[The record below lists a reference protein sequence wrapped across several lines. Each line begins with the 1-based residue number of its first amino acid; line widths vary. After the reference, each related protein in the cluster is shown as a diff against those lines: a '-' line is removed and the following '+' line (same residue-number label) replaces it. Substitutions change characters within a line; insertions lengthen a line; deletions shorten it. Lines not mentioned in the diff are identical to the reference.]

1 MKPVT
6 LLPIIALTAGL
17 AAGCAGHTPYNPFI
31 VPQDRIYDSVKTI
44 ALAPI
49 TEPGELKDVVEPSRG
64 KFDSLLTAQLTSA
77 GFVVV
82 PSQESAAIWKRV
94 TDSLGGLFDVAT
106 GDRDTI
112 KLNTARKLTMDEL
125 RTRFHADGWLHPHI
139 IFAMAKFDGGTA
151 RWDGVSESYQSF
163 GKKFLTALFGGGTYG
178 RTSALSVWVDL
189 EDLQGKDL
197 YVNEGGLQ
205 LYLKPAG
212 HDWQAIPPAQL
223 YADPARNATAV
234 SIALGPLV
242 TRTPVAKAQ

>member
-1 MKPVT
+1 MKHAT
-6 LLPIIALTAGL
+6 LLPIAALTAAL

-31 VPQDRIYDSVKTI
+31 VPQDRIYGSVKTI
-44 ALAPI
+44 ALAPVI
-49 TEPGELKDVVEPSRG
+49 EPGELKDVEPSRG

-82 PSQESAAIWKRV
+82 PSKESGAIWKRV
-94 TDSLGGLFDVAT
+94 TDSLGGLFNVAT
-106 GDRDTI
+106 GERDTV
-112 KLNTARKLTMDEL
+112 KLSTARKLTMDEL
-125 RTRFHADGWLHPHI
+125 HTRFHADGWLHPQI

-197 YVNEGGLQ
+197 YINEGGLQ

-212 HDWQAIPPAQL
+212 HDWKAIPPAEL
-223 YADPARNATAV
+223 YADPARNAAAV
-234 SIALGPLV
+234 SIALGPLL